1 MPTENKKRLWLTGG
15 SIVGLSLGFLLGM
28 AAHASSKPF
37 LVAAAGTLAP
47 IGTLWIN
54 ALRMTVVP
62 LVAAQLVASLVGTRG
77 VAPVGR
83 IGGVAFLTFVTMLVL
98 AGVVTLTVTPAIL
111 LWLPLPPEALAA
123 LRSLPAAAPPPAQ
136 AAPSFGAWLVGLIPP
151 NPLRAAVQDDLLGV
165 MIFAIAFG
173 VAVGRMAPERRA
185 MVGELGRIVA
195 DAMMTIIGW
204 IMWIMPIAAFALAM
218 SMASRSGLSGAHVVI
233 AFVILICALLLACT
247 LLLYPIAAFAGGLP
261 IWRFAG
267 GILPTQLVA
276 VSTRSSI
283 ASLPS
288 MMDAA
293 RNRLGTRPEVSSLVL
308 PLAVSSF
315 KVNRTISAP
324 FQFLFLA
331 HVYGID
337 LSAPQI
343 ATFAVAALVLSFSTL
358 GIPSGG
364 SMMRSAPLYIAA
376 GMPLE
381 GYLLI
386 EAAEVIPDI
395 FKTLLNVTGNMTAM
409 TLVNRWT
416 HRAGAVASRP
426 EPAIEGAA
434 AGV

>member
-1 MPTENKKRLWLTGG
+1 MSTESKKRLWLTGG
-15 SIVGLSLGFLLGM
+15 SIVGLCLGFLLGM
-28 AAHASSKPF
+28 AAHASSDPF
-37 LVAAAGTLAP
+37 ALAAAGTLAP

-62 LVAAQLVASLVGTRG
+62 LVAAQLVASLVGARG

-83 IGGVAFLTFVTMLVL
+83 IGGATFLTFLMMLVG
-98 AGVVTLTVTPAIL
+98 AGVVTLAVSPAIFT
-111 LWLPLPPEALAA
+111 WLPLSPEALGAF
-123 LRSLPAAAPPPAQ
+123 RSLPAAAPPPTQ
-136 AAPSFGAWLVGLIPP
+136 AAPAFSTWLVGLVPA

-173 VAVGRMAPERRA
+173 VAVGRMAPEPRA
-185 MVGELGRIVA
+185 MVGELSRILA
-195 DAMMTIIGW
+195 DAMMSIIGW

-218 SMASRSGLSGAHVVI
+218 SMGSRSGLSGAHVVI
-233 AFVILICALLLACT
+233 AFVVLLCALLVACT
-247 LLLYPIAAFAGGLP
+247 LLLYPVAAVAGGVP
-261 IWRFAG
+261 IPRFAAA
-267 GILPTQLVA
+267 ILPAQLVA

-288 MMDAA
+288 MMEAA
-293 RNRLGTRPEVSSLVL
+293 RNGLGARPEVSSLVL

-315 KVNRTISAP
+315 KANRTISAP

-331 HVYGID
+331 HVYAID

-343 ATFAVAALVLSFSTL
+343 ATFTVVALLLSFSTL

-364 SMMRSAPLYIAA
+364 SMMRSAPLYMAA
-376 GMPLE
+376 GIPLE
-381 GYLLI
+381 GYLLV

-395 FKTLLNVTGNMTAM
+395 FKTLLNVTGNMTAV
-409 TLVNRWT
+409 TIVDRWS
-416 HRAGAVASRP
+416 HRPAAIASP
-426 EPAIEGAA
+426 TGQVIDGAA